1 MLNIFARSSVSRVA
15 DPIGAWLLR
24 RGVTPDVV
32 TVSGATGTVV
42 AALWFFPRGQLLA
55 GTFVIWAFVMLDLL
69 DGAMA
74 RARGFGTRFGT
85 VLDATCDR
93 LADGAV
99 FAALTWWSF
108 GPGGSPELAVAALI
122 CLVSAQVV
130 SYIKARAEATGLSA
144 GGGAME
150 RAERYVVTLLGTGLT
165 GLGLSWALGVA
176 LWLVA
181 ALSLVTIG
189 QRLVTVWH
197 SAKEVG

>member
-1 MLNIFARSSVSRVA
+1 MLNTFARSSVSRVT

-24 RGVTPDVV
+24 RGVTPDLV
-32 TVSGATGTVV
+32 TVIGATGTVA

-55 GTFVIWAFVMLDLL
+55 GTFVIWAFVMFDLL
-69 DGAMA
+69 DGAVA

-85 VLDATCDR
+85 VLDATGDR

-99 FAALTWWSF
+99 YGALTWWAF
-108 GPGGSPELAVAALI
+108 GPGARPELAVAALT

-144 GGGAME
+144 GGGVME
-150 RAERYVVTLLGTGLT
+150 RAERYLVTLLGTGLT
-165 GLGLSWALGVA
+165 GIGLAWAIDVA

-181 ALSLVTIG
+181 VLSLITIG
-189 QRLVTVWH
+189 QRVVAVWH
-197 SAKEVG
+197 SARELG